1 MPRGL
6 AASASRKIVWRITA
20 GGDVILSN
28 MSDTD
33 LELLARYAATQQE
46 DAFAE
51 IVRRHVGL
59 VYSAALR
66 QVRSPQLAE
75 EVSQSTFIALARNAR
90 RLGPG
95 TVVTA
100 WLYQVTRRQAV
111 DVVRREARRS
121 QREQIA
127 TEMDALNAGSD
138 DWNRIEPLLEDAMQ
152 SLDETD
158 RTVVLLR
165 FFERNSLR
173 EVGAAIGASEDA
185 AQKRVSRAL
194 ERLRGFFSRNGIK
207 VGVGG
212 LTAMIAAH
220 AVQAAPPTLAS
231 TISSAAILA
240 GAGAASAGSAISTSL
255 SSATATAPAGIGTAG
270 AGAGVGAATTAAGF
284 LAKAIVMKTLMKG
297 FVGVGLVAMLGTGIY
312 QSRRVARLQ
321 AELDSARRD
330 GPQQR
335 VAEPVRER
343 DALRQQVAALIAE
356 NSRLK
361 TGQEE
366 LLRLRGEVTRLRSA
380 ASGSAAVAPR
390 VGGAS
395 DAAGGGADTDAQFR
409 DLQIRTRLGKLK
421 TALLLTEEQEA
432 AIGKVLGDNMDKE
445 SEMQRRL
452 ALGPAGTAPLQEYI
466 QAKESN
472 EAELKGVLT
481 PEQQA
486 AYGKLKQE
494 EWNASARAAASSEL
508 VEIQNVVGL
517 TQEQQ
522 DSVFK
527 ALYQETLK
535 EQMRSEGGNSMLAD
549 GQQTIP
555 RTIQDSIQ
563 QSAEQR
569 EKALSAMLSPA
580 QLEKYRHI
588 LNLRRNRAAGGQP

>member
-1 MPRGL
+1 
-6 AASASRKIVWRITA
+6 
-20 GGDVILSN
+20 

-33 LELLARYAATQQE
+33 LELLSRYAATQQE

-75 EVSQSTFIALARNAR
+75 EVSQFTFVALARNAR
-90 RLGPG
+90 RLAPG

-127 TEMDALNAGSD
+127 TEMDALNAASD

-158 RTVVLLR
+158 RTAVLLR
-165 FFERNSLR
+165 FFEQRSLR

-212 LTAMIAAH
+212 LTAMITAN
-220 AVQAAPPTLAS
+220 AVQAAPATLAS

-240 GAGAASAGSAISTSL
+240 
-255 SSATATAPAGIGTAG
+255 
-270 AGAGVGAATTAAGF
+270 
-284 LAKAIVMKTLMKG
+284 
-297 FVGVGLVAMLGTGIY
+297 
-312 QSRRVARLQ
+312 
-321 AELDSARRD
+321 
-330 GPQQR
+330 
-335 VAEPVRER
+335 
-343 DALRQQVAALIAE
+343 E

-361 TGQEE
+361 SGQEE

-380 ASGSAAVAPR
+380 ASGLVAVAPR
-390 VGGAS
+390 PGGAS
-395 DAAGGGADTDAQFR
+395 DAARGDADAEAQFR
-409 DLQIRTRLGKLK
+409 DLQVRTRLGKLK
-421 TALLLTEEQEA
+421 TTLSLTEEQEV
-432 AIGKVLGDNMDKE
+432 AIGKVLGNNMDKE

-452 ALGPAGTAPLQEYI
+452 AAGPAGTAPLQEYI
-466 QAKESN
+466 QAKEAS
-472 EAELKGVLT
+472 EAELKGLLT

-508 VEIQNVVGL
+508 VEMQNVVGL
-517 TQEQQ
+517 SQEQQ

-527 ALYQETLK
+527 ALYQQTLK
-535 EQMRSEGGNSMLAD
+535 EQMRTEGGNSMLGD
-549 GQQTIP
+549 GQQPIP
-555 RTIQDSIQ
+555 QTVQDSIQ

-569 EKALSAMLSPA
+569 EKALSALLTPA
-580 QLEKYRHI
+580 QIEKYRHI
-588 LNLRRNRAAGGQP
+588 LTLRRNRAAGGQP